1 MRQPGSAQAPVYPC
15 LEVTAATCAARAST
29 RGARARTARGATAV
43 RRAADT
49 APAATERRCA
59 SWRLATT
66 GVIAAQRAGARWVAR
81 CGAATR
87 LREPTSTA
95 AIFETRDTLGERHAV
110 ADRPARF
117 RPVQRQKRVAV
128 GAADGDASGCAG
140 GRPCPP
146 CSPGGQLRP
155 QRVAPACRM
164 LPTAPPHNR
173 RASCRRAG
181 GLHLS
186 AAAPPPPPPRQ
197 RRSRRGPAWRTGR
210 GCTLSCPSSASGAPR
225 LRARARG
232 AWRERRRSRPLRASL
247 R

>member
-29 RGARARTARGATAV
+29 RGARARTARAATAV

-110 ADRPARF
+110 ADRPVFVRYSG
-117 RPVQRQKRVAV
+117 RS
-128 GAADGDASGCAG
+128 ASPSEPLTGT
-140 GRPCPP
+140 R
-146 CSPGGQLRP
+146 
-155 QRVAPACRM
+155 
-164 LPTAPPHNR
+164 
-173 RASCRRAG
+173 
-181 GLHLS
+181 
-186 AAAPPPPPPRQ
+186 AAAPGGGLVRHARPAGSCGRNALRQHAACCPPR
-197 RRSRRGPAWRTGR
+197 RRT
-210 GCTLSCPSSASGAPR
+210 TGAPAAAE
-225 LRARARG
+225 LG
-232 AWRERRRSRPLRASL
+232 AST
-247 R
+247 